1 MNILRD
7 TPRPAKISFVPSPDK
22 QLDFAAPP
30 SRFILSRIE
39 DFMMITAFEDP
50 PASSAAEVD
59 ANAGPV
65 LAVDHT
71 TKAVVAVQPG
81 LVIMQINGAKV
92 AADATVEQVQSM
104 LVAAPEPPQPTKVAV
119 RCAFVDMMENCH
131 ILNCTY
137 VCVYLQVR
145 DMDAFMHLIRI
156 RDGKE
161 NLAES
166 CTEE

>member
-1 MNILRD
+1 MNILKE

-39 DFMMITAFEDP
+39 DFMMITAFVDP
-50 PASSAAEVD
+50 APGQD
-59 ANAGPV
+59 AGPV

-71 TKAVVAVQPG
+71 TKATIAVQPG
-81 LVIMQINGAKV
+81 LVIMQVNGAKV
-92 AADATVEQVQSM
+92 AAEASVEEVQAM
-104 LVAAPEPPQPTKVAV
+104 LRAAPEPAQQLTKVA
-119 RCAFVDMMENCH
+119 
-131 ILNCTY
+131 
-137 VCVYLQVR
+137 VR

-161 NLAES
+161 NLKDI